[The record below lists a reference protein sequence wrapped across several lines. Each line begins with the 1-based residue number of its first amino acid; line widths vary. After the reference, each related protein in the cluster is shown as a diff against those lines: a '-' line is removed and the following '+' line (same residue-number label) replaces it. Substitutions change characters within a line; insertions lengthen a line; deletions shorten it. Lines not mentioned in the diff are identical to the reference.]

1 MILVLLFVQ
10 NKRRVLTT
18 NEWLRVEGC
27 DGVYALG
34 DCATIAQRRVMVC
47 EAFSC

>member
-1 MILVLLFVQ
+1 MILVLLCMQ
-10 NKRRVLTT
+10 NKRHVLTT

-34 DCATIAQRRVMVC
+34 DCAAVAQRRVMVC
-47 EAFSC
+47 EAFFC